1 MNLLGRARAVELRQ
15 EDKAPITRSF
25 EDWRKGRR
33 LR

>member
-1 MNLLGRARAVELRQ
+1 MNLLGRARAAELRQ
-15 EDKAPITRSF
+15 EDQALITRSF